1 MLAPDGKIYMTCT
14 NGNDELH
21 VIHNPDAEGQ
31 ACEFQQ
37 HGLSIPTYHAFMAPN
52 FLHYRLY
59 DVPGSICDSLGIDAP
74 MVGILSASSK
84 GEEVLLFPNPTTGQ
98 IFWTGLE
105 GQHLHV
111 RVFNALGQLVA
122 DRNTPDNMLD
132 LSALSEG
139 IYQVQFSSLDAKL
152 LLNRSLAIQKR

>member
-1 MLAPDGKIYMTCT
+1 
-14 NGNDELH
+14 
-21 VIHNPDAEGQ
+21 
-31 ACEFQQ
+31 
-37 HGLSIPTYHAFMAPN
+37 
-52 FLHYRLY
+52 
-59 DVPGSICDSLGIDAP
+59 
-74 MVGILSASSK
+74 MVGIHSASSK

-152 LLNRSLAIQKR
+152 LLNRSLVIQKR

>member
-1 MLAPDGKIYMTCT
+1 MILKCSPYTQCLILCGA
-14 NGNDELH
+14 NR
-21 VIHNPDAEGQ
+21 
-31 ACEFQQ
+31 
-37 HGLSIPTYHAFMAPN
+37 PN
-52 FLHYRLY
+52 FPHYRLY
-59 DVPGSICDSLGIDAP
+59 DVPGSICDSPGIDAP
-74 MVGILSASSK
+74 MVGIHSASSK

-152 LLNRSLAIQKR
+152 LLNRSLVIQKR

>member
-1 MLAPDGKIYMTCT
+1 M
-14 NGNDELH
+14 
-21 VIHNPDAEGQ
+21 V
-31 ACEFQQ
+31 
-37 HGLSIPTYHAFMAPN
+37 
-52 FLHYRLY
+52 
-59 DVPGSICDSLGIDAP
+59 GSIHPAF
-74 MVGILSASSK
+74 SK
-84 GEEVLLFPNPTTGQ
+84 GEEVVLFPNPSTGQ

-122 DRNTPDNMLD
+122 DCSTPDNMLD

-152 LLNRSLAIQKR
+152 LLNRSLVIQKR